1 MSKNVI
7 IVGGGLA
14 GLAASIYLAKAGKTV
29 TIFEK
34 KRQLGG
40 RAITHLRHGYRF
52 NLGPHAVYRGGAAA
66 AIYRELGIA
75 FRGGT
80 PKARG
85 FALHGGERYRL
96 PAGPFSLLFSGLLG
110 AKGKLEAASV
120 LFRLR
125 RINPKPFA
133 SMTAREWLDREI
145 RDARL
150 RELLAAYIRLATYTD
165 APEALSAEAAL
176 AQLRLVFRG
185 VMYVDEGWQK
195 IVDALHSHA
204 VTAGVN
210 FITSSRIVRVDHDSR
225 VRGVELGGLELEDR
239 NDTMSVAVPDLSP
252 EGVQGTRLP
261 ADVVLLAVDPDTVE
275 ELVGDGMHN
284 RATPVVAACLDVA
297 LSRLPV
303 KDTTF
308 ALGIDQPLYFSVHSL
323 WSQLTPRGGALI
335 HAMKYRGDGSA
346 PASEQELELLLD
358 QLQPGWRD
366 LVVHRRYLPSMVV
379 SHALHKPRVPRPAPE
394 THIRGLY
401 VAGDWVGEQGML
413 SDAALASAR
422 AAAQAIIRT

>member
-14 GLAASIYLAKAGKTV
+14 GLAASIYLARAGKSV

-52 NLGPHAVYRGGAAA
+52 NLGPHAVYRGGGAMAV
-66 AIYRELGIA
+66 YRELGIA
-75 FRGGT
+75 LRGGN

-85 FALHGGERYRL
+85 FALYGGERYRL

-110 AKGKLEAASV
+110 AKGKLEAAAV

-125 RINPKPFA
+125 RINPKPYA
-133 SMTAREWLDREI
+133 AMTAREWLDREI

-165 APEALSAEAAL
+165 APEQLSAEAAL

-210 FITSSRIVRVDHDSR
+210 FVTSSRVVRVDHDDR

-239 NDTMSVAVPDLSP
+239 NDTMSVAVPDIPP
-252 EGVQGTRLP
+252 EGVHGTRLP
-261 ADVVLLAVDPDTVE
+261 ADVVLLAVDPESVE
-275 ELVGDGMHN
+275 ELVGEELRN
-284 RATPVVAACLDVA
+284 QATPVVAACLDVA
-297 LSRLPV
+297 VSKLPV

-308 ALGIDQPLYFSVHSL
+308 ALGIDQPLYFSVHSS
-323 WSQLTPRGGALI
+323 WAQLTPRGGALI

-346 PASEQELELLLD
+346 PAGERELELLLD

-366 LVVHRRYLPSMVV
+366 VVVHRRYLPSMIV
-379 SHALHKPRVPRPAPE
+379 SNALHELRTPRPAPE
-394 THIRGLY
+394 TPIRGLY

-413 SDAALASAR
+413 SDAALSSAR
-422 AAAQAIIRT
+422 AAAQAIIAQ